1 MEVVMSGSGS
11 TCLLVGFDHFR
22 KLLPVS
28 ADGCALHD
36 QTMTI
41 SVFTE
46 RPV

>member
-11 TCLLVGFDHFR
+11 TCLLVGLDSCR
-22 KLLPVS
+22 KLSPVS

-41 SVFTE
+41 SAFTQ